1 MSLSCFY
8 LICLVSWIRVKCLS
22 CWTRTMLKK
31 SWFPPGTGWCPS
43 WIPPRLSCD
52 MGQPCHLLETRV
64 TPVTHSM
71 PLSTQLAGNAWLLGR
86 RPAFAPWKDAGKKK
100 KKSPCRS
107 SFQLHAQNTLVH
119 TLYWIV
125 LSNSIFVHSCI
136 FFPAQVFFICFV
148 FVSGEQQPCWQLA
161 RAWCRHGATSW
172 TTPCRWCAPT
182 MMSTLMCFLC
192 WMCAHWN
199 TWPTFS
205 KLLST
210 GLRPWTSRPLWT
222 PHRWTERGK
231 WRKQRKKLYY
241 YIFIFKN
248 WV

>member
-1 MSLSCFY
+1 MF
-8 LICLVSWIRVKCLS
+8 VM

-52 MGQPCHLLETRV
+52 MAQPCRLLETRV
-64 TPVTHSM
+64 TPVTRST

-86 RPAFAPWKDAGKKK
+86 RPASAPLKDAGKKK
-100 KKSPCRS
+100 KVHS
-107 SFQLHAQNTLVH
+107 TLCIE
-119 TLYWIV
+119 LYWV
-125 LSNSIFVHSCI
+125 TPYLCI
-136 FFPAQVFFICFV
+136 PALVRFCMCFV

-172 TTPCRWCAPT
+172 TTPCHWCGPT

-192 WMCAHWN
+192 WMCVHWN

-231 WRKQRKKLYY
+231 WRKQRKMLSLYSKSLIQRQHY
-241 YIFIFKN
+241 CVWLYLERGNISQLMFLQLSFLEFVVIDWN
-248 WV
+248 LRH